1 MADRIRF
8 HDQVRDQAPRSR
20 GVKVIQPV
28 ESMAVAGRIR
38 FQDRVWEQA
47 HVSEVM
53 VDQPVVRTGI
63 AGQILF
69 HDRLDK

>member
-8 HDQVRDQAPRSR
+8 HDQIWEQAHHRR
-20 GVKVIQPV
+20 AVKVIQPV

-38 FQDRVWEQA
+38 FQDWVWEQA

-53 VDQPVVRTGI
+53 VDQ
-63 AGQILF
+63 
-69 HDRLDK
+69 RLSGRV